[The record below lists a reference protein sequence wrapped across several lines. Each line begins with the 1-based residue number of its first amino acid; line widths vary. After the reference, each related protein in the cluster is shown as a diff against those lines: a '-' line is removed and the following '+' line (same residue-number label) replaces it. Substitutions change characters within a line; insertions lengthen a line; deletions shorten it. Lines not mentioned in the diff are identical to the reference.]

1 MFFESS
7 FLCFLNHILLFK
19 SKNDATTFNLIN
31 LFKFNTLAVLLT
43 FTFKI
48 SEMRYFS
55 FMKSAPTINMKNVH
69 GEGTIRRVD
78 STHD

>member
-7 FLCFLNHILLFK
+7 FLCFLNHILLSK
-19 SKNDATTFNLIN
+19 SKNDATTYNLIN
-31 LFKFNTLAVLLT
+31 MCKFRLLTRPLT

-48 SEMRYFS
+48 SQMRYFS
-55 FMKSAPTINMKNVH
+55 FMKSALAINMKDVY
-69 GEGTIRRVD
+69 GEGTIRRAD